1 MMNPQ
6 FQVFNTHHT
15 PTSDILGGFLH
26 LTKNWAWSHKCWW
39 ILRVSQH
46 IPTNFLCWI
55 VTLST
60 LLAQMRWCTAAFPPF
75 TSLDCVTT
83 TFGRVRV
90 PILIIF
96 HIDISV
102 SVYKIGS
109 GVKRL
114 VVLRISYQIPRTV
127 GARIVMNPQFKV
139 STLLAQLRDALVSFR
154 LSPFTSFKCMTK
166 DNWRGRS
173 DIASISPRHPQISIT
188 WFEPINHC
196 DHKNTE
202 FDNTILLQTR
212 WGPLARVNLCSKS
225 RNTCFAPSSYFQ
237 IPHNFTINLHISP
250 DFPASFVVR
259 DGWKVAM

>member
-1 MMNPQ
+1 MSWWAPR
-6 FQVFNTHHT
+6 FRFCDTYHT

-109 GVKRL
+109 GVKLL
-114 VVLRISYQIPRTV
+114 VILRILYQIPRTV
-127 GARIVMNPQFKV
+127 GARFVMNPQSQGFNAPCTTAR
-139 STLLAQLRDALVSFR
+139 SADPFL
-154 LSPFTSFKCMTK
+154 PFTFHLFQVCDK
-166 DNWRGRS
+166 DDWRGRS
-173 DIASISPRHPQISIT
+173 DIVSIFPRHPEIS
-188 WFEPINHC
+188 
-196 DHKNTE
+196 NTMVW
-202 FDNTILLQTR
+202 T
-212 WGPLARVNLCSKS
+212 
-225 RNTCFAPSSYFQ
+225 
-237 IPHNFTINLHISP
+237 H
-250 DFPASFVVR
+250 
-259 DGWKVAM
+259 